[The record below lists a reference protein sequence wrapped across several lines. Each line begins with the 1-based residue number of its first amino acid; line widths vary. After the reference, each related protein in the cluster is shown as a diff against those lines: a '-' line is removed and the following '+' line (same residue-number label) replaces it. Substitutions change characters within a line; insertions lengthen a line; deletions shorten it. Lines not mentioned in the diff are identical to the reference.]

1 MTAEAGFT
9 DEEWVRVRRAPMVAG
24 MAISLADPG
33 GPIELSKETMA
44 SLRGV
49 GAPPSQDELL
59 LVVSQQVMAMG
70 QQRENPMK
78 GFEVADKSQ
87 AGAAV
92 LQELRETQD
101 IVEANATPEEAQA
114 FARWM
119 VEVAQDAADAAKEGG
134 FMGSVAALGTP
145 ASRTADDARATASL
159 DRRPLE
165 PSCRRDQPLCALD
178 PPGRPTVDRTTW
190 LRSPQ
195 SSGKQRLSR
204 VERR

>member
-1 MTAEAGFT
+1 LI
-9 DEEWVRVRRAPMVAG
+9 AG

-44 SLRGV
+44 TLRGV

-59 LVVSQQVMAMG
+59 LVVSQQVLAMG
-70 QQRENPMK
+70 QQRQNPMK

-101 IVEANATPEEAQA
+101 IVEAKATPGEAQA

-134 FMGSVAALGTP
+134 FMGFGAEQVSAGEQGM
-145 ASRTADDARATASL
+145 L
-159 DRRPLE
+159 DQL
-165 PSCRRDQPLCALD
+165 
-178 PPGRPTVDRTTW
+178 RTT
-190 LRSPQ
+190 L
-195 SSGKQRLSR
+195 G
-204 VERR
+204 VTA

>member
-1 MTAEAGFT
+1 
-9 DEEWVRVRRAPMVAG
+9 
-24 MAISLADPG
+24 
-33 GPIELSKETMA
+33 MA

-101 IVEANATPEEAQA
+101 IVEAKATPEEAQA

-134 FMGSVAALGTP
+134 FMGFGAEQVSEGEQ
-145 ASRTADDARATASL
+145 RML
-159 DRRPLE
+159 DQL
-165 PSCRRDQPLCALD
+165 
-178 PPGRPTVDRTTW
+178 RTT
-190 LRSPQ
+190 L
-195 SSGKQRLSR
+195 G
-204 VERR
+204 VTA